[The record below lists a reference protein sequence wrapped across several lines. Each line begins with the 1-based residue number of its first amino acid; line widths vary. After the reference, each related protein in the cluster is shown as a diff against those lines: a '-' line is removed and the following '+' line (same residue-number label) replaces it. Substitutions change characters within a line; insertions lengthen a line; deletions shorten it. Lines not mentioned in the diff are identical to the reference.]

1 MSPFIITLSAVCI
14 LTALVGSFIVK
25 RKALQHRRNAL
36 LTTAFPHDWIPLI
49 DKNIPLYSR
58 LPEDLKTQLHGLINV
73 FLDEKRLVGC
83 GGQDITDEVRV
94 TIAAQ
99 ACMLLLNR
107 KTHFYPKL
115 KTIYVYPHTYVAKG
129 LMNDGGL
136 IVEGKSVRL
145 GESWQNGPVVLTWDS
160 VTGGARNIQDGRN
173 VVFHEFAHQLD
184 QEDGDADGAPI
195 LESRSCYRSWAQV
208 LSAEYERLCSKT
220 RGRRRS
226 VLNKYGATN
235 PAEFFAVATEAF
247 FEKPK
252 QMHKKSPDLYEELK
266 SYYRIDPLSWEKSN

>member
-1 MSPFIITLSAVCI
+1 MEPII
-14 LTALVGSFIVK
+14 LTIGITGAIAMLILWRLWIMRQRSQRRKKLMASPTPEDWPALIE
-25 RKALQHRRNAL
+25 
-36 LTTAFPHDWIPLI
+36 
-49 DKNIPLYSR
+49 KNIPIYR
-58 LPEDLKTQLHGLINV
+58 HLPAELKKQLHGLMNV
-73 FLDEKRLVGC
+73 FLDEKTFIGC
-83 GGQDITDEVRV
+83 GGQEITDEVRV

-107 KTHFYPKL
+107 PTTFYPKL
-115 KTIYVYPHTYVAKG
+115 KTIYVYPHTYVATG
-129 LMNDGGL
+129 LQNERGL

-160 VTGGARNIQDGRN
+160 VTGGARNIRDGRN

-195 LESRSCYRSWAQV
+195 LENRSCYRSWAHV
-208 LSAEYERLCSKT
+208 LSEEYERLCSKT
-220 RGRRRS
+220 KGRRRS

-235 PAEFFAVATEAF
+235 PAEFFAVATETF

-252 QMHKKSPDLYEELK
+252 QMHRKSPELYEELK
-266 SYYRIDPLSWEKSN
+266 SYYKLDPMTWK